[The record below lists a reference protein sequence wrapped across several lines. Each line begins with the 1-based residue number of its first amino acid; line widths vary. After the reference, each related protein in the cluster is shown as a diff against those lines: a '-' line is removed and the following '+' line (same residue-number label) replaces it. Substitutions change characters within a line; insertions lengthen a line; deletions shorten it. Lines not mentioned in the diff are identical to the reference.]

1 MSPRT
6 SAKRKS
12 LMLSLSQISENAE
25 MSERSLTDMDALQ
38 TSASRLEIQ
47 RAEIVKCV
55 RFSDEIEL
63 TEISRM
69 RNSVI
74 AEIFW
79 GSDELANFRYEAF
92 MEAAGLDIEDF
103 D

>member
-12 LMLSLSQISENAE
+12 LTLSQISEHAE
-25 MSERSLTDMDALQ
+25 MNERSLTDLDALQ
-38 TSASRLEIQ
+38 TSASRLAIQ
-47 RAEIVKCV
+47 QAAIVKGV
-55 RFSDEIEL
+55 RFSDEVEL